1 MIISE
6 YAKHGNLWSYLEQNF
21 NKMTWKMKC
30 EFLNDLA
37 HGLNW
42 IHCCGLVHRNLHG
55 GNIAMDIKPCK
66 FMWFRDSSRPRP
78 LLLDLGLA
86 RSEKYV
92 STSVKGVLPFV
103 APEVF
108 STGKFTKKSD
118 AYAFG
123 IIMHLLASGE
133 PPFRN
138 RQFDNGLVHD
148 ISNGLRPRM
157 PYSAPIIYKYIAMLC
172 CDADPDKRP
181 DFEYIYKFVNTNI
194 TRSDDTIWNIIY
206 HNDVKPL
213 SRFEKESKYSSKLLP
228 IRGRE

>member
-1 MIISE
+1 MIILQ

-37 HGLNW
+37 QGLHW
-42 IHCCGLVHRNLHG
+42 IHRSGLVHRNLHG
-55 GNIAMDIKPCK
+55 GNIAVDIKPRQILQ
-66 FMWFRDSSRPRP
+66 FRDSSRPRP

-118 AYAFG
+118 TYAFG

-157 PYSAPIIYKYIAMLC
+157 PYSAPTIYKYIAMLC

-181 DFEYIYKFVNTNI
+181 DICSRFINKLQT
-194 TRSDDTIWNIIY
+194 DDPIWNTIY
-206 HNDVKPL
+206 NNDVEPL